1 MTEPSNAVLSEQV
14 RQLRKDFYYHKE
26 ATKRDVKDL
35 EDEVKITKEATH
47 TLNLNMSYVRETVSE
62 TKDMTKNMM
71 NEFVKVQN
79 EQSKLIN
86 DFINSDKR
94 MSNKRKF
101 WVSVLQVVSGIV
113 VTVIGFW
120 LTGEIKGG

>member
-26 ATKRDVKDL
+26 ATKSDVKQL
-35 EDEVKITKEATH
+35 EDEVNRTKEATH

-79 EQSKLIN
+79 EQSNLIN
-86 DFINSDKR
+86 DFINSDNR

-113 VTVIGFW
+113 LTVITIW
-120 LTGEIKGG
+120 LTGEVKGG